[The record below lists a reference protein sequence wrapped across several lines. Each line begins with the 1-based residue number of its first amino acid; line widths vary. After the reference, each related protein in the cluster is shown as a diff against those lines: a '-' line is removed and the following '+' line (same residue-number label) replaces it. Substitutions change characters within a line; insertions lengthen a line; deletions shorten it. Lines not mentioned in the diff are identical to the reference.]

1 MLKITVVSLSGKA
14 PPQKISALFDQ
25 SGGSI
30 GRAPDNRMILPDPT
44 RMVSR
49 VHVEIVHRNGQ
60 FFLLDRGSNPA
71 RYNGEQMEP
80 GKERAIADG
89 DRIQIGAYLVQA
101 SFTEDMNAPQRIS
114 GPAAAVPG
122 DAFSEAIG
130 DLLPARP
137 RPPSDAGLEDL
148 LAPPPPVAPGAGLL
162 GGIRSD
168 DNAPAFD
175 ALGLPIERAA
185 QGGVD
190 ELFGLPGQ
198 GAGSSRSMPVDD
210 PLGGLMGAAPVDV
223 PDLGAP
229 ADPLGGLF
237 SQPVATAPAS
247 DPLAS
252 LLGEAPPKPAPH
264 AVADQAPELHSPFKP
279 PVASTTPTPPPSFVL
294 PDDAF
299 DSLLL
304 QPENVP
310 KKHRDAIDSM
320 LTGITH
326 AVPKEFTWKPDA
338 AKPAAAAPVAPIPPL
353 PPEDPAP
360 PEPPSAPIESAPA
373 ASETVTGAEDFG
385 GLLDES
391 GGSSGELDDSFAGL
405 FDAPAAAP
413 EPEVSSTPPA
423 PVDTSA
429 PEPEVPAPTPAPIPA
444 PPPPPPPRV
453 EIPTMALPAVGIGM
467 PEVAPP
473 ARTSAPQPVVPPL
486 VPAAA
491 SPSHISAPQP
501 VVPTPPPVATTPPPD
516 LESISAPPVA
526 EVASIPPVA
535 SASTSSP
542 QAAVPAPPAAP
553 ADELLAA
560 LLKGI
565 GYTGPKIEALTPEL
579 LHRVGVLLREA
590 TQGTVDLLA
599 ARSAT
604 KREVRASATMI
615 MQREN
620 NPLKF
625 SPNADAALAHLL
637 QPDISGFMGA
647 TEAMRDAYLDLRA
660 HQFGV
665 MAGMRSALSG
675 LLQRF
680 LPANLEQRLSKGSKL
695 ASLLPMARRAQL
707 WDAYLAL
714 HQDISQ
720 EAEDNFHA
728 LFGREFLRAYEEQIA
743 RFKPSA
749 PGTPK
754 PKA

>member
-14 PPQKISALFDQ
+14 PPQKISALFDE

-49 VHVEIVHRNGQ
+49 VHVEILHRNGQ
-60 FFLLDRGSNPA
+60 FLLLDRGSNPA
-71 RYNGEQMEP
+71 RYNGEQMDP
-80 GKERAIADG
+80 GKEKAIADG

-101 SFTEDMNAPQRIS
+101 SFSADVNAPQRVS

-130 DLLPARP
+130 DLLPATP
-137 RPPSDAGLEDL
+137 HPPSDAGLEDL
-148 LAPPPPVAPGAGLL
+148 LAPPPPVAPSAGLL
-162 GGIRSD
+162 GGIKSD

-190 ELFGLPGQ
+190 ELFGLPGH
-198 GAGSSRSMPVDD
+198 GAGSSSSLPMDD
-210 PLGGLMGAAPVDV
+210 PLGGLMGATPVDV
-223 PDLGAP
+223 PNLGAP

-237 SQPVATAPAS
+237 GQPAPVAPAS

-252 LLGEAPPKPAPH
+252 LLGEAPPKPAPQ

-279 PVASTTPTPPPSFVL
+279 PTASATPATPSSFTL

-320 LTGITH
+320 LTGISH
-326 AVPKEFTWKPDA
+326 AVPAALARKPDA
-338 AKPAAAAPVAPIPPL
+338 ATPAAPMPAPL
-353 PPEDPAP
+353 PEESPL
-360 PEPPSAPIESAPA
+360 PEPPPANIESAPI
-373 ASETVTGAEDFG
+373 ASDPVAGADDFG
-385 GLLDES
+385 SLLDES
-391 GGSSGELDDSFAGL
+391 GGTSGELEDSFAGL
-405 FDAPAAAP
+405 FEPAAAAP
-413 EPEVSSTPPA
+413 EPAVSSTPPPPPA
-423 PVDTSA
+423 AAISA
-429 PEPEVPAPTPAPIPA
+429 PRPAVPGPMPPPALRAEIPTIALPAGNLGAPQTQPPAAISSPQPAVPPPPSPTA
-444 PPPPPPPRV
+444 PPPAISSPQ
-453 EIPTMALPAVGIGM
+453 PAVPTLSVPSPVPAAVSAPQAAI
-467 PEVAPP
+467 PAAPP
-473 ARTSAPQPVVPPL
+473 AASTSAPQP
-486 VPAAA
+486 
-491 SPSHISAPQP
+491 
-501 VVPTPPPVATTPPPD
+501 
-516 LESISAPPVA
+516 
-526 EVASIPPVA
+526 
-535 SASTSSP
+535 
-542 QAAVPAPPAAP
+542 AVPAPPAAP

-560 LLKGI
+560 LLQGI

-590 TQGTVDLLA
+590 TQGTVDLLS

-604 KREVRASATMI
+604 KREVRANATMI

-680 LPANLEQRLSKGSKL
+680 LPANLEQRLSSGSKL
-695 ASLLPMARRAQL
+695 ASLLPMARRSQL
-707 WDAYLAL
+707 WEAYLTL

-743 RFKPSA
+743 RFKPTA
-749 PGTPK
+749 PGTPR

>member
-14 PPQKISALFDQ
+14 PPQKISALFDE

-71 RYNGEQMEP
+71 RYNGEQMDP
-80 GKERAIADG
+80 GKEKAIADG

-101 SFTEDMNAPQRIS
+101 SFSDDVNAPQRVS
-114 GPAAAVPG
+114 GPSAAVPG

-130 DLLPARP
+130 DLLPATP

-148 LAPPPPVAPGAGLL
+148 LAPPPPVAPSAGLL
-162 GGIRSD
+162 GGIKGD

-198 GAGSSRSMPVDD
+198 STGSSRSLPVDD
-210 PLGGLMGAAPVDV
+210 PLGGLMGAATVDV

-229 ADPLGGLF
+229 SDPLGGLF
-237 SQPVATAPAS
+237 GQPAAAAHAS

-252 LLGEAPPKPAPH
+252 LLGEAPPKRAPK
-264 AVADQAPELHSPFKP
+264 AVSDQVPELHSPFKP
-279 PVASTTPTPPPSFVL
+279 PTATATPPPSFTL

-326 AVPKEFTWKPDA
+326 AVPPEFA
-338 AKPAAAAPVAPIPPL
+338 RKPAAAAPIAPTAPL
-353 PPEDPAP
+353 PHEESSLPGP
-360 PEPPSAPIESAPA
+360 PTGEIGGVPVAFEPVA
-373 ASETVTGAEDFG
+373 GAEDFG
-385 GLLDES
+385 GLLEES
-391 GGSSGELDDSFAGL
+391 GGTSGELEDSFAGL
-405 FDAPAAAP
+405 FDTPAAAS
-413 EPEVSSTPPA
+413 EPVVSSTPPLPPA
-423 PVDTSA
+423 MEVSA
-429 PEPEVPAPTPAPIPA
+429 PEPVAPAPASTPT
-444 PPPPPPPRV
+444 PPPSPRI
-453 EIPTMALPAVGIGM
+453 ETPTIALPTVGVGVPDIV
-467 PEVAPP
+467 PS
-473 ARTSAPQPVVPPL
+473 ARTSAPQPVIPPL
-486 VPAAA
+486 APAATT
-491 SPSHISAPQP
+491 PPDISAPQP
-501 VVPTPPPVATTPPPD
+501 VVPTPPPVA
-516 LESISAPPVA
+516 SAPPPGPP
-526 EVASIPPVA
+526 SIGSPYAVTPAVPPA
-535 SASTSSP
+535 ASTSAP
-542 QAAVPAPPAAP
+542 QPAVPAQPATP

-560 LLKGI
+560 LLQGI
-565 GYTGPKIEALTPEL
+565 GYTGPKIDALTPEL

-604 KREVRASATMI
+604 KREVRANATMI

-680 LPANLEQRLSKGSKL
+680 LPANLEQRLSTGSKL
-695 ASLLPMARRAQL
+695 AALLPMARRAQL
-707 WDAYLAL
+707 WEAYLTL

-743 RFKPSA
+743 RFKPAA
-749 PGTPK
+749 PSTPR